1 MDEKKMLD
9 HENWHKGIKPHKC
22 SWCDKSYQNFANLS
36 AHQRALHL
44 DLYRL
49 HHKEKVRVQVRNTWR
64 MRFAVHFQE
73 RAYALFF
80 RHMAFTFCS
89 TISGTLHLRFAINVH
104 ERSIFALFFQSSGT
118 WIVRCAAHFQ
128 RTRHFAL
135 CNKS

>member
-49 HHKEKVRVQVRNTWR
+49 HHKEKVRVQVRNTRR
-64 MRFAVHFQE
+64 MRFAVNLRE
-73 RAYALFF
+73 R
-80 RHMAFTFCS
+80 
-89 TISGTLHLRFAINVH
+89 G
-104 ERSIFALFFQSSGT
+104 IFALFYES
-118 WIVRCAAHFQ
+118 
-128 RTRHFAL
+128 
-135 CNKS
+135 

>member
-49 HHKEKVRVQVRNTWR
+49 HHKEKVRVQVRNTRR

-73 RAYALFF
+73 RGIC
-80 RHMAFTFCS
+80 AFLQACGFS
-89 TISGTLHLRFAINVH
+89 FL
-104 ERSIFALFFQSSGT
+104 
-118 WIVRCAAHFQ
+118 
-128 RTRHFAL
+128 
-135 CNKS
+135 